1 MSRIRSKD
9 TAPEISTRQILFSK
23 GYRYRLHV
31 KNLPGKPDLVFPK
44 YQCVIFVHGCF
55 WHLHE
60 SCRDGTIPKT
70 RSEYW
75 CKKLSGFFRCP
86 YRCLSA
92 LIFSTIWK
100 HQIGGPKEENF
111 CANFVPLAYKN
122 RPYQGI
128 CGNCEELSSYL
139 YYYPCLLQSVPVYPL

>member
-1 MSRIRSKD
+1 MDIWDKKKRSDVMSRIRSKD
-9 TAPEISTRQILFSK
+9 TAPEISTRKILFSK

-31 KNLPGKPDLVFPK
+31 KNLPGKPDLVLPK

-75 CKKLSGFFRCP
+75 GKKLLGNKERDERNTAELRKMGWRVLQVWECEIEKNLKKTIKRIEEF
-86 YRCLSA
+86 
-92 LIFSTIWK
+92 LIK
-100 HQIGGPKEENF
+100 
-111 CANFVPLAYKN
+111 
-122 RPYQGI
+122 
-128 CGNCEELSSYL
+128 
-139 YYYPCLLQSVPVYPL
+139 